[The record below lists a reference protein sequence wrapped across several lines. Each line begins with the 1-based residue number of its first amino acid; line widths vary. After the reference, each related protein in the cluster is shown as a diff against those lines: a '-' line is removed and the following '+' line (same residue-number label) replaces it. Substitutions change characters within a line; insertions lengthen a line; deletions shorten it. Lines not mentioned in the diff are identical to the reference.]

1 MKEYFSTNIYRTKN
15 TKHFNYRYLEMMETK
30 ESAKT
35 LKGWWNKMFLWLA
48 IEILN
53 TMDGNC
59 YQIYLLFRN
68 ASYGNKFQLLLS
80 MLSLLCV
87 LHHLISIVP
96 FTAMYI
102 NNCSF
107 GRVNTR
113 ICISYKTQSFLN
125 CHIFFSFTI
134 SVL

>member
-1 MKEYFSTNIYRTKN
+1 MKEYFSTNRTN
-15 TKHFNYRYLEMMETK
+15 NNKHFNYRYLAMIETK

-59 YQIYLLFRN
+59 DQIYLLFRN
-68 ASYGNKFQLLLS
+68 VSYGNKFQLLLS

-87 LHHLISIVP
+87 LHLPISIVP

-102 NNCSF
+102 NNVSF
-107 GRVNTR
+107 GFVNTR
-113 ICISYKTQSFLN
+113 ICISFKTQSFLT
-125 CHIFFSFTI
+125 CHIFFSLTV